1 MRDRVHCGRS
11 THQRH
16 ASMINVVRHRI
27 WNRSRQMQRV
37 AAAFA
42 LLFACSELLIARQPA
57 QDASWALTHVTVID
71 ATGGP
76 ARPDMT
82 VLIRNGRIGAL
93 GKYGSIEIPKQAQV
107 VDATGKSLV
116 PGLWDMHVHL
126 SVATQAS
133 LPLFLANGITGVRD
147 MGGSLYDVKRWRTRI
162 TEGSLR
168 GPHIITSGPY
178 VDGPKLG
185 APYRVTVKSATQA
198 REAVQKL
205 RQLDVDFIK
214 VHNAIPRDAYFALA
228 DAARQAQMPFAGHVP
243 RGVTLTEAA
252 DSGQRSIEHTEVLFQ
267 TYAERARQ
275 LGTTSEATVIQRAL
289 AAFTDAE
296 AVAQFRRLAKNGT
309 YYVPTLIAY
318 QAFLSRTDSAASQ
331 DPRLKYVAPAT
342 KRYWDKWF
350 PVESQPAE
358 LVQQRRVLFQRFFRL
373 VRLMQREGVP
383 ILAGSDLGER
393 NVYPGFSLH
402 DELSLLVDAGLTPM
416 EALQTATRN
425 AAAYLGRLD
434 TFGTIA
440 TGKTADLVLLD
451 ANPLED
457 IRHTR
462 RVHAVIVGGTLLP
475 GPTLR
480 AILADAEAAA
490 KRQ

>member
-1 MRDRVHCGRS
+1 MQKL
-11 THQRH
+11 QR
-16 ASMINVVRHRI
+16 I
-27 WNRSRQMQRV
+27 
-37 AAAFA
+37 AALS
-42 LLFACSELLIARQPA
+42 LLLTCSELLTASRPA
-57 QDASWALTHVTVID
+57 QDATWALTHVTVID
-71 ATGGP
+71 ATGTP

-82 VLIRNGRIGAL
+82 VLIRNGRIADV

-107 VDATGKSLV
+107 VDATGKWLV

-126 SVATQAS
+126 SLASQAS

-147 MGGSLYDVKRWRTRI
+147 MGGSLYDLKQWRKRI
-162 TEGSLR
+162 AEGTIR
-168 GPHIITSGPY
+168 GPRIIFSGPY
-178 VDGPKLG
+178 VDGPKRG
-185 APYRVTVKSATQA
+185 APHRVTVTSVTQA

-205 RQLDVDFIK
+205 KKLEVDFIK

-228 DAARQAQMPFAGHVP
+228 DAARQAQISFAGHVP
-243 RGVTLTEAA
+243 RGVSLTEAS
-252 DSGQRSIEHTEVLFQ
+252 DSGQRSIEHVEVLFQ
-267 TYAERARQ
+267 PYAEQARHR
-275 LGTTSEATVIQRAL
+275 GTASEATVIEKAV
-289 AAFTDAE
+289 AAYTDAE

-309 YYVPTLIAY
+309 SYVPTLIAY
-318 QAFLSRTDSAASQ
+318 QAFLSRTDPAASQ
-331 DPRLKYVAPAT
+331 DPRLKYVTPAT

-350 PVESQPAE
+350 PAESQSAE

-373 VRLMQREGVP
+373 VRLMQREGVS

-402 DELSLLVDAGLTPM
+402 DELSLLVKAGLTPM
-416 EALQTATRN
+416 EALQAATRN
-425 AAAYLGRLD
+425 AAAYLGKLD

-440 TGKTADLVLLD
+440 TGKVADLVLLD

-457 IRHTR
+457 IGHTR
-462 RVHAVIVGGTLLP
+462 RIHAVVVGGTLLP